1 MPDHDLEQLT
11 LFTYVPAEIVSM
23 VFPLGGGGS
32 YRVVERWGA
41 WDRIFCSF
49 FNGETAYMW
58 QSGFRT
64 AQAVWLLTQRGV

>member
-1 MPDHDLEQLT
+1 MPDHEFEQLT
-11 LFTYVPAEIVSM
+11 LFTNVPKELVG
-23 VFPLGGGGS
+23 VRFPLGGGGT

-58 QSGFRT
+58 QTGFRT
-64 AQAVWLLTQRGV
+64 AQSAHLLAKGT